1 MAKVQVKALRLGYY
15 NHKRQREGSVFHM
28 EDGEFHKDAKGK
40 PVFPSWVEPVGKKKY
55 VEVEEP
61 EKKLENLDDD
71 VI

>member
-1 MAKVQVKALRLGYY
+1 MAKVQVKALRLGYHD
-15 NHKRQREGSVFHM
+15 NKRQRENNVFHM
-28 EDGEFHKDAKGK
+28 DDALFHKDEKGK
-40 PVFPSWVEPVGKKKY
+40 PAYPSWVEPVGKKKY